1 MEKCNVCGG
10 IGSKT
15 LYAWNSLGEVRE
27 VPVCEKC
34 YGEVEPILVKRS
46 LVFRRKKR
54 VSHIGY
60 AIWKIESR
68 SIAGFIE
75 KAGRTVIGRIMAKI
89 SVISIPLVFISTIVI
104 LLSLLD
110 RLLNPLRYVWFAKTL
125 PKGAMAINI
134 PGVDPA
140 IPLIQGWIALM
151 VTVSI
156 HEFAHGVASTWLGSP
171 PRGAGIMLFLGLPL
185 AAYVDIN
192 SSPFEKGSWRFTGA
206 SLAANLTT
214 SAIALAILAVIGMP
228 EIYVERPSLLLI
240 PPEVARYLG
249 IDIKMSFIQSLL
261 AWVFLANL
269 WLGAVFNS
277 LPLLITDGYYILV
290 SALHSITGRN
300 TAKPVFA
307 LSIVLLLSISITF
320 IVERVIIPYF

>member
-1 MEKCNVCGG
+1 VEKCSVCGG
-10 IGSKT
+10 AGSKT

-27 VPVCEKC
+27 VPVCERC
-34 YGEVEPILVKRS
+34 YGEVEPVLVKRS
-46 LVFRRKKR
+46 IVFRRKKR
-54 VSHIGY
+54 VSRIGY
-60 AIWKIESR
+60 VVWKIESR

-75 KAGRTVIGRIMAKI
+75 KAGRTVIGRIMAKV
-89 SVISIPLVFISTIVI
+89 SVISIPLVFVSTLII

-110 RLLNPLRYVWFAKTL
+110 RLLNPARYVWFAKTL

-192 SSPFEKGSWRFTGA
+192 SSPFERGSWRFTGA
-206 SLAANLTT
+206 SLAANLIT
-214 SAIALAILAVIGMP
+214 SAIALAILAFVGVP
-228 EIYVERPSLLLI
+228 EIYFEKPSLILI

-249 IDIKMSFIQSLL
+249 IDVKMNFIQSLL
-261 AWVFLANL
+261 AWIFLANL
-269 WLGAVFNS
+269 WLGTVFNS
-277 LPLLITDGYYILV
+277 LPLLITDGYYVLV
-290 SALHSITGRN
+290 SALRSITGRD

-307 LSIVLLLSISITF
+307 FSMILLLSISITF

>member
-1 MEKCNVCGG
+1 MEKCSVCGG
-10 IGSKT
+10 AGSKT

-34 YGEVEPILVKRS
+34 YGEVEPVLVKRS
-46 LVFRRKKR
+46 VVFRRKKR

-75 KAGRTVIGRIMAKI
+75 KAGRTVIGRIMTKV

-110 RLLNPLRYVWFAKTL
+110 RLLNPLRYVCFAKTL

-134 PGVDPA
+134 PGIDPA
-140 IPLIQGWIALM
+140 IPLVQGWIALM

-206 SLAANLTT
+206 SLAANLIT
-214 SAIALAILAVIGMP
+214 SVIALVTLAVIGMP
-228 EIYVERPSLLLI
+228 EIYLEKPSLILI
-240 PPEVARYLG
+240 PPEVAGYLG
-249 IDIKMSFIQSLL
+249 IHIEVSFIQSLIV
-261 AWVFLANL
+261 WIFLMSL
-269 WLGAVFNS
+269 FGAVFNS
-277 LPLLITDGYYILV
+277 LPLLITDGYYVLV

-300 TAKPVFA
+300 TAKPAFVF
-307 LSIVLLLSISITF
+307 SMVLLLSISITF